1 MEGWGPKH
9 GTRRRAPA
17 EGSAAVTPAAGTAR
31 LSAWPSR
38 IFLVVGAAATGIYF
52 LLPAG
57 VQNFGYDAFG
67 LACVGAIVV
76 GLRSNRPARPVVWWL
91 FAGGVL
97 LFVAG
102 DALLSAYQSIYGDQP
117 FPSPADALYLA
128 GYVLLAVGLGI
139 LIRARDE
146 GADRAAMIDA
156 LIIAIGLGVL
166 AWTFWMHRYT
176 SDPSLSRSA
185 QLISLAYPM
194 MDVVLL
200 ASVARLAMGP
210 GQRVS
215 AFYLLGLSLSVLLAA
230 DVVYGLTSLAGT
242 YDVGSPVDGA
252 YALSYVLWGAAA
264 LHPSMRLMSEP
275 APVRRETL
283 TRGRTLGLAAAA
295 LIGPA
300 AMGIE
305 SLRGHPVDVA
315 VIVVASALTFL
326 LVLARMWELVR
337 RLAENAQRQAGERAR
352 LEHAIRRIGETF
364 AANLDRDGLLEIVVR
379 TAVDAVNADY
389 GRAAA
394 RLGPDGPV
402 LERASTGRPGWLGDT
417 VTAAEAVA
425 HRSRRSEQ
433 VTRGRRRALAVPL
446 ATPGG
451 ALGVFLSVARDG
463 NPFSGAEREL
473 FDYLAREA
481 AVSLENV
488 DLHELVQRQAL
499 TDELTGLSN
508 HRRFQEVIGN
518 ELERA
523 SRFGHS
529 VGLIMFDLDDFK
541 RVNDTFGH
549 QQGDRVLREVG
560 RVVRDN
566 CREVDEPAR
575 YGGEEL
581 AIALPATDLDGA
593 FRLAERIRRAL
604 AALEIPLPDGRGAVR
619 ISASFGVAALPAC
632 ASDRAG
638 LVAAADAALYRAKRR
653 GKNRTEGAEPS
664 ATGAA
669 RAG

>member
-1 MEGWGPKH
+1 M
-9 GTRRRAPA
+9 
-17 EGSAAVTPAAGTAR
+17 
-31 LSAWPSR
+31 SAWPAR
-38 IFLVVGAAATGIYF
+38 VYLVVGAAATGIYF

-67 LACVGAIVV
+67 LACVAAIVV
-76 GLRSNRPARPVVWWL
+76 GLRRNRPARPAVWWL

-102 DALLSAYQSIYGDQP
+102 DALLSVYQSIYGDQP
-117 FPSPADALYLA
+117 FPSPADALYLV
-128 GYVLLAVGLGI
+128 GYVLLVGGLAV
-139 LIRARDE
+139 LIRARGE
-146 GADRAAMIDA
+146 GADRGALIDA
-156 LIIAIGLGVL
+156 LIVAIGLGVL
-166 AWTFWMHRYT
+166 AWTFWMHQYT
-176 SDPSLSRSA
+176 SDPSLSPSA
-185 QLISLAYPM
+185 MVISLAYPM

-200 ASVARLAMGP
+200 ASVARLAMGA
-210 GQRVS
+210 GQRAN
-215 AFYLLGLSLSVLLAA
+215 AFYLLGLSLCVLLGA
-230 DVVYGLTSLAGT
+230 DVAYGLTSLAGT

-275 APVRRETL
+275 ATVRPETL

-295 LIGPA
+295 LIAPV

-305 SLRGHPVDVA
+305 SLLGHPVDAA
-315 VIVVASALTFL
+315 VIVVATALTFM

-337 RLAENAQRQAGERAR
+337 RLADTAQRQAGERAR

-379 TAVDAVNADY
+379 TAVDAVDADY
-389 GRAAA
+389 GRAVT

-402 LERASTGRPGWLGDT
+402 LERASNGRPGSLGDT
-417 VTAAEAVA
+417 IAAAEAAA
-425 HRSRRSEQ
+425 HRASRSEE
-433 VTRGRRRALAVPL
+433 VTEGRRRALAVPL
-446 ATPGG
+446 GTPGR
-451 ALGVFLSVARDG
+451 ALGVFLSVSREGDA
-463 NPFSGAEREL
+463 FSAAEREL

-488 DLHELVQRQAL
+488 DLHEVVQRQAL

-508 HRRFQEVIGN
+508 HRRFQEVMGN

-523 SRFGHS
+523 ARFGHS
-529 VGLIMFDLDDFK
+529 VALIMFDLDDFK

-593 FRLAERIRRAL
+593 FRLAERIRL
-604 AALEIPLPDGRGAVR
+604 VIAALEIPLPTGDSSLR

-632 ASDRAG
+632 ASNRAE
-638 LVAAADAALYRAKRR
+638 LVAAADAALYRAKRM

-664 ATGAA
+664 ATDAP
-669 RAG
+669 RAE

>member
-1 MEGWGPKH
+1 M
-9 GTRRRAPA
+9 
-17 EGSAAVTPAAGTAR
+17 TPAAGTAR
-31 LSAWPSR
+31 LSALPSR
-38 IFLVVGAAATGIYF
+38 VFLVVGVAAPGIYF

-76 GLRSNRPARPVVWWL
+76 GLRCNRPARPVVWWL

-128 GYVLLAVGLGI
+128 GYVLLAVGLGV
-139 LIRARDE
+139 LIRARGE

-156 LIIAIGLGVL
+156 LIIAIGVGVL

-176 SDPSLSRSA
+176 SDPSLSLSA

-200 ASVARLAMGP
+200 ASVVRLAMGP
-210 GQRVS
+210 GQRVG

-295 LIGPA
+295 LIGPV

-305 SLRGHPVDVA
+305 SLRGHPIDVA

-337 RLAENAQRQAGERAR
+337 RLADTAQRQASERAR

-379 TAVDAVNADY
+379 TAADAVNADY

-394 RLGPDGPV
+394 RVGLDGPV
-402 LERASTGRPGWLGDT
+402 LERASAGRLGSLGDT
-417 VTAAEAVA
+417 VAAAEAVA

-451 ALGVFLSVARDG
+451 ALDVFLSVARDG
-463 NPFSGAEREL
+463 APFSGAEREL

-560 RVVRDN
+560 RVVRHN

-581 AIALPATDLDGA
+581 AIALPATDLEGA

-604 AALEIPLPDGRGAVR
+604 AALEIPLPDGRGALR

-638 LVAAADAALYRAKRR
+638 LVAAADAALYRAKRM

-664 ATGAA
+664 TTGTA

>member
-1 MEGWGPKH
+1 VA
-9 GTRRRAPA
+9 APA
-17 EGSAAVTPAAGTAR
+17 RKPA
-31 LSAWPSR
+31 LLAWPSR
-38 IFLVVGAAATGIYF
+38 VFLIVGAAATGIYF

-57 VQNFGYDAFG
+57 VQNFGYDVFG
-67 LACVGAIVV
+67 LACVGAIIV
-76 GLRSNRPARPVVWWL
+76 GLRRNRPARPAVWRL

-102 DALLSAYQSIYGDQP
+102 DALLSVYQSIYGDQP

-128 GYVLLAVGLGI
+128 GYVLLVVGLAV
-139 LIRARDE
+139 LIRARGE
-146 GADRAAMIDA
+146 GADRAALIDA

-166 AWTFWMHRYT
+166 AWPFWMHQYT
-176 SDPSLSRSA
+176 SDPSLSLSA
-185 QLISLAYPM
+185 MLISLAYPM

-210 GQRVS
+210 GQRAN
-215 AFYLLGLSLSVLLAA
+215 AFYLLGLSLGVLLAA

-252 YALSYVLWGAAA
+252 YAFSYVLWGAAA

-283 TRGRTLGLAAAA
+283 SRRRTLGLAAAA
-295 LIGPA
+295 LIGPV
-300 AMGIE
+300 AMGIQ
-305 SLRGHPVDVA
+305 SLRGHPVDLT
-315 VIVVASALTFL
+315 VIVVASALTFM
-326 LVLARMWELVR
+326 LVLARMWDLVR
-337 RLAENAQRQAGERAR
+337 RLADTAQRQAGERAR

-379 TAVDAVNADY
+379 TAVDAVDADY
-389 GRAAA
+389 GRAVA

-402 LERASTGRPGWLGDT
+402 LERASNGRPGSLGDT
-417 VTAAEAVA
+417 IAAAEAA
-425 HRSRRSEQ
+425 THRSSRSEQ
-433 VTRGRRRALAVPL
+433 VTHGRQRALAVPL
-446 ATPGG
+446 GTPGD
-451 ALGVFLSVARDG
+451 AAGVFLSVARDG
-463 NPFSGAEREL
+463 DAFSAAEREL

-488 DLHELVQRQAL
+488 ALHELVQRQAL

-508 HRRFQEVIGN
+508 HRRFQEVMGN

-523 SRFGHS
+523 ARFGHS
-529 VGLIMFDLDDFK
+529 VALIMFDLDDFK

-593 FRLAERIRRAL
+593 FRLAERIRLAI
-604 AALEIPLPDGRGAVR
+604 AALEIPLPSGGGSLR

-632 ASDRAG
+632 ASNRAE
-638 LVAAADAALYRAKRR
+638 LVAAADTALYRAKRM

>member
-1 MEGWGPKH
+1 M
-9 GTRRRAPA
+9 
-17 EGSAAVTPAAGTAR
+17 TPAAGTAR
-31 LSAWPSR
+31 LSALPSR
-38 IFLVVGAAATGIYF
+38 VFLVVGAAATGIYF

-76 GLRSNRPARPVVWWL
+76 GLRCNRPAWSVVWWL

-128 GYVLLAVGLGI
+128 GYVLLAVGLGV
-139 LIRARDE
+139 LIRARGE
-146 GADRAAMIDA
+146 GTDRAAMIDA
-156 LIIAIGLGVL
+156 LIIAIGVGVL

-176 SDPSLSRSA
+176 SDPSLSLSA

-210 GQRVS
+210 GQRVG

-242 YDVGSPVDGA
+242 YEVGSPVDGA
-252 YALSYVLWGAAA
+252 YTLSYVLWGAAA

-295 LIGPA
+295 LIGPV

-305 SLRGHPVDVA
+305 SLRGHPIDVA

-337 RLAENAQRQAGERAR
+337 RLADTAQRQASERAR

-394 RLGPDGPV
+394 RVGLDGPV
-402 LERASTGRPGWLGDT
+402 LERASAGRPGSLGDT
-417 VTAAEAVA
+417 VAAAEWVA

-451 ALGVFLSVARDG
+451 ALDVFLSVARDG
-463 NPFSGAEREL
+463 APFSGAEREL

-508 HRRFQEVIGN
+508 HRRFQAVIGN
-518 ELERA
+518 ELERS

-560 RVVRDN
+560 RVVRQN

-575 YGGEEL
+575 YGGDEL
-581 AIALPATDLDGA
+581 AMALPATDLEGA

-604 AALEIPLPDGRGAVR
+604 AALEIPLPDGRGALR

-638 LVAAADAALYRAKRR
+638 LVAAADAALYRAKRM

-664 ATGAA
+664 TTGAA